1 MVEFPIRPCGL
12 SRVQQCELE
21 WRCVVCECE

>member
-12 SRVQQCELE
+12 SRVQRCALV
-21 WRCVVCECE
+21 WRCVVCACE